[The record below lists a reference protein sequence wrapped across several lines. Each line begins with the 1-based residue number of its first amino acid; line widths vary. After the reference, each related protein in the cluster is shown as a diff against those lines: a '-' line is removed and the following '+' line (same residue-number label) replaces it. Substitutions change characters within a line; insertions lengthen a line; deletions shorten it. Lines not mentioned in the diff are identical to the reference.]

1 MPSYFQ
7 PINPYTPFQNQ
18 LQYQQ
23 PQSLYQSQVP
33 QVNPGAQSNN
43 SQGIIWVQGET
54 GAKSYLV
61 APNQSVLLMDSES
74 NTFYIKSSDT
84 SGMPLP
90 LRVFD
95 YTERTSGQQTPSQES
110 AIDPK
115 KFVTHEEFE
124 KFKNEVLNRKSQQ
137 NSKLIPK
144 EGA

>member
-18 LQYQQ
+18 YQMPQ
-23 PQSLYQSQVP
+23 PIYP
-33 QVNPGAQSNN
+33 QVTTPAQTSSSN
-43 SQGIIWVQGET
+43 GIIWVQGES
-54 GAKSYLV
+54 GAKSYAV
-61 APNQSVLLMDSES
+61 AAGQNVLLMDSEA

-95 YTERTSGQQTPSQES
+95 YTERTTNQQIPAQDST
-110 AIDPK
+110 IDLK
-115 KFVTHEEFE
+115 NYVTHEEFE
-124 KFKNEVLNRKSQQ
+124 KFKNEIFNRKNQQ
-137 NSKLIPK
+137 PAKSGNK

>member
-7 PINPYTPFQNQ
+7 PVNPYTPYQNQ
-18 LQYQQ
+18 FQYQQ
-23 PQSLYQSQVP
+23 PQAVYQP
-33 QVNPGAQSNN
+33 QVSQINTAAQSNG
-43 SQGIIWVQGET
+43 SQGIVWVQGET

-95 YTERTSGQQTPSQES
+95 YTERTSEKKDVLQDSV
-110 AIDPK
+110 IDPK
-115 KFVTHEEFE
+115 NYVTHEEFE
-124 KFKNEVLNRKSQQ
+124 KFKNEVFNKRSQQ
-137 NSKLIPK
+137 NSKPIPK
-144 EGA
+144 EGT